1 MVRRIFV
8 EKKKGFD
15 VEAQGLFEDIKTN
28 LHIAGLT
35 GVRVINRYDV
45 QGVDEKT
52 YEMAK
57 YSVFAEPAI
66 DSVYEEKLDD
76 AMVSANFFAVEFLPG
91 QYDQRADSAATCIR
105 LIEPSEMKGIFVPK
119 YLLYRT
125 SLVLLFTPSVTSAK
139 ENPNEKSR
147 KAAMYSSY
155 SISNDTSPIDLLRI
169 SIS

>member
-76 AMVSANFFAVEFLPG
+76 AWFLLIFLLWNFC
-91 QYDQRADSAATCIR
+91 RASTIR
-105 LIEPSEMKGIFVPK
+105 EPIRRLHV
-119 YLLYRT
+119 
-125 SLVLLFTPSVTSAK
+125 
-139 ENPNEKSR
+139 
-147 KAAMYSSY
+147 
-155 SISNDTSPIDLLRI
+155 
-169 SIS
+169 